1 MTDRKKT
8 IKTILLI
15 LLIPLVLEVFFFNFR
30 FWESLFFKHEVSFST
45 GKSSSEILLGNMD
58 TAVRNIHVDCSDA
71 ATVPVVHILM
81 TVSDEANTDYEL
93 TETEVIPEIS
103 ESSYLRI
110 FTDGK
115 AKEIK
120 LAFDPDE
127 VPDARKINIGLNRIR
142 PFNMHPGRLFFL
154 LAVAVLIFIFRP
166 GSAVYKMP
174 LYPSEQKQSDRN
186 KIYILSFA
194 AAFVLFW
201 LFIVLSFNVD
211 IWPYYNAGHVEAI
224 YNYQADAFLDGHINL
239 NFDPPKYLS
248 EMENPYDYNA
258 RFAMYQQTGEAFKLD
273 FAFFN
278 GQYFSY
284 YGIVPTLLFYLP
296 FIALTG
302 IPLNNSIV
310 VILMGTVFI
319 AVSLMLLYKAA
330 KRFYK
335 DISLGLYFI
344 LSTVFIF
351 GTGAFYC
358 AQTPCVYSVAFITAI
373 AFTVTALY
381 FWLAASDKHFV
392 NSKAPLSKARL
403 LLGAVLMG
411 LAIGS
416 RPVFGM
422 YLFLAFPL
430 FYQEIKEKLFF
441 SRKGL
446 ANTACVILPLMA
458 VGAGLLYFN
467 KLRFGSF
474 FDFGNTYNLS
484 DMDLNHRDPGVERLW
499 LGFFEYL
506 FQPLQITGKFPYVA
520 SIFDYRNH
528 ATDYLGY
535 MFFDPVY
542 GGYFALCP
550 VCLAIVFLRKC
561 KAELKDMKSYY
572 FAVCSLIFGLAL
584 LILDIEKT
592 GVTLR
597 YQMDFAMFTVM
608 AALLVLT
615 ALFRMS
621 GRSSYDK
628 AFKILL
634 TVVVLLTAVMVF
646 NNLFI
651 MLGDSKLRPL
661 VLVNS
666 RLYYSI
672 KYLLFTLR

>member
-30 FWESLFFKHEVSFST
+30 FWESLFFKHSVTFT
-45 GKSSSEILLGNMD
+45 AGTSSNEIVIGNMD
-58 TAVRNIHVDCSDA
+58 AAVKNIRVDCSGATDA
-71 ATVPVVHILM
+71 PVVHILM
-81 TVSDEANTDYEL
+81 TVTDEANTGYEL
-93 TETEVIPEIS
+93 TETEVIPGIS

-110 FTDGK
+110 FTDGN

-120 LAFDPDE
+120 MAFDPDE
-127 VPDARKINIGLNRIR
+127 VPDAGKINIGLNRIR
-142 PFNMHPGRLFFL
+142 PFNLHFGRFFFL
-154 LAVAVLIFIFRP
+154 LVIAVLIFIFRP

-174 LYPSEQKQSDRN
+174 LYPSEQKLSDRN

-194 AAFVLFW
+194 ASFICLW
-201 LFIVLSFNVD
+201 LFIVMAFNLD
-211 IWPYYNAGHVEAI
+211 IWPYYNAGHVDAI
-224 YNYQADAFLDGHINL
+224 YNYQADALLDGHVNL

-258 RFAMYQQTGEAFKLD
+258 RFAMYQKTGEAFKLD
-273 FAFFN
+273 FAYFN

-302 IPLNNSIV
+302 IPLNNSIPI
-310 VILMGTVFI
+310 ILLGAVFI
-319 AVSLMLLYKAA
+319 AFSLMLLYKAA

-335 DISLGLYFI
+335 DISLGLFFI

-358 AQTPCVYSVAFITAI
+358 AQTPCVYSVAFIAAI
-373 AFTVTALY
+373 AFTVVALY
-381 FWLAASDKHFV
+381 LWLGASDKHFA
-392 NSKAPLSKARL
+392 NAKAPLSKVKL
-403 LLGAVLMG
+403 VIGAVVMG

-441 SRKGL
+441 SKKGL
-446 ANTACVILPLMA
+446 ANTACVMLPLMA
-458 VGAGLLYFN
+458 IGAGLLYFN

-506 FQPLQITGKFPYVA
+506 FQPLQITGKFPHVA
-520 SIFDYRNH
+520 SIFDYKNH

-572 FAVCSLIFGLAL
+572 FAVCSLIFALAL

-592 GVTLR
+592 GITLR
-597 YQMDFAMFTVM
+597 YQMDFAMFTAM
-608 AALLVLT
+608 AAVLVLI

-621 GRSSYDK
+621 ARSSYDK

-634 TVVVLLTAVMVF
+634 TVVILLTAVMVF

-651 MLGDSKLRPL
+651 MLADNKIRPL
-661 VLVNS
+661 ILVNPK
-666 RLYYSI
+666 LYYSL